1 MKISRADGIAMMYHC
16 GYRDFDK
23 WNNEKFADKLQ
34 CLPDSY
40 DPASKP
46 CEDVRVKNLLDVC
59 TDHVRGGGTFEMYD
73 DEPKSAE
80 TAETVVTTT
89 TVTTT
94 TTKESAD
101 AAPADKPAEVAT
113 ETVTAET
120 DAPAKP
126 KRLKKTK
133 AEKAAEAKAK
143 AAEKKANA
151 KAKAEAKKAEKA
163 AAKKEKAVTTA
174 SGEKKPRKPRASKG
188 GLAKVRDVREG
199 VFYLSGAVIKEFGH
213 TKGISEELIGKFR
226 ALRGGLQ
233 TKHDI
238 VNYLTRSWH
247 VINGYLHGYT
257 EAMNVKYAEFVE
269 HAEKV
274 ADAVVEAAPADEKPA
289 EATDEAA
296 KTATVAV
303 PAKEAEPA
311 LAAAT

>member
-1 MKISRADGIAMMYHC
+1 
-16 GYRDFDK
+16 
-23 WNNEKFADKLQ
+23 
-34 CLPDSY
+34 
-40 DPASKP
+40 
-46 CEDVRVKNLLDVC
+46 
-59 TDHVRGGGTFEMYD
+59 MYD

-274 ADAVVEAAPADEKPA
+274 ADAVPRRPMRSRRKPRTKRRKRRRRPCPPRKPNPRWRRRPKGSF
-289 EATDEAA
+289 ENFATRDRPLPYH
-296 KTATVAV
+296 KQTRVCRITATVFLCAQGESCNV
-303 PAKEAEPA
+303 SNGSAFWKCCNRSHMG
-311 LAAAT
+311 